1 MFDAAAKQLV
11 WTGTLGPG
19 EHATITYSV
28 KVHDS
33 AAGLVRPMRSMARP
47 GRVRVA
53 LGAGAAVCHRHADR
67 PPAGARR
74 GSGADQ
80 DRFERDRPPGG
91 PGDLRARGPQQ
102 GPREATGVTVQDPI
116 PSGLFLQSAQPSQGT
131 CTLTVEQLVCGLGS
145 LVSGGQA
152 LVSVTYTVAADASGT
167 LVNEADVFG
176 DQPDPDPANNIAR
189 SAITVTPLP
198 VAPPDP
204 GPQPIANLVVTK
216 HVNHATA
223 LVGQTLTYTIKVT
236 NTGPE
241 RRARRP
247 GVRRVKTAAEGALDP
262 PRAGQLTTGRP
273 IHCRLGTLASHAHTT
288 ITIKAIAQTAGVQV
302 NAAAATSGS
311 WDPAVRNNL
320 ALAKTRIRP
329 AVTPPPPTVT
339 ARAQPRGSAYQR
351 RSVTLPHRRNDPQQP
366 RAENDQGAI
375 PRVRNGHH
383 VDANAAPSGWGEPVD
398 SGGPA
403 RQRMSHRS
411 LRRRSRWGSREA
423 STSPGRLTGER
434 RGRGT

>member
-1 MFDAAAKQLV
+1 MTWAGCWIRLAYRNDAHASTGTVMFDAAAEQLV

-33 AAGLVRPMRSMARP
+33 AAGLVSNEVDGPP
-47 GRVRVA
+47 GSRCASPSAPELPCITDTAIV
-53 LGAGAAVCHRHADR
+53 R
-67 PPAGARR
+67 PPAP
-74 GSGADQ
+74 GADLALTKTASSATVH
-80 DRFERDRPPGG
+80 PGG
-91 PGDLRARGPQQ
+91 QVSFVLAVQNK
-102 GPREATGVTVQDPI
+102 GPRGATGVTVQDPI
-116 PSGLFLQSAQPSQGT
+116 PSGLFLQSAQPTQGT
-131 CTLTVEQLVCGLGS
+131 CTLTAEQLVCALGS

-236 NTGPE
+236 NAGPN
-241 RRARRP
+241 AAHDVQVFDASKRP
-247 GVRRVKTAAEGALDP
+247 LKVLSIHP
-262 PRAGQLTTGRP
+262 GQGSCTTGRP

-302 NAAAATSGS
+302 NAAVATSGS
-311 WDPAVRNNL
+311 WDPAVKNNL
-320 ALAKTRIRP
+320 ALAKTRIGPVVKPP
-329 AVTPPPPTVT
+329 APTVT
-339 ARAQPRGSAYQR
+339 G
-351 RSVTLPHRRNDPQQP
+351 
-366 RAENDQGAI
+366 
-375 PRVRNGHH
+375 
-383 VDANAAPSGWGEPVD
+383 
-398 SGGPA
+398 
-403 RQRMSHRS
+403 
-411 LRRRSRWGSREA
+411 
-423 STSPGRLTGER
+423 
-434 RGRGT
+434 